1 MPITLRQRKSVVVFA
16 GESPRSD
23 KGAQALASSLSEVG
37 VEVIYL
43 GCETDARRIAMSAAD
58 TDADAIEVCVAGRG
72 AILLIRELL
81 RELHHLDRRGVHIV
95 VRRVN

>member
-1 MPITLRQRKSVVVFA
+1 VPVTLRQRKSVVVFA

-23 KGAQALASSLSEVG
+23 MGAQALASSLSEVG

-43 GCETDARRIAMSAAD
+43 GFETDARRIATSAAD
-58 TDADAIEVCVAGRG
+58 TGADAIEVCVAGRG

-81 RELHHLDRRGVHIV
+81 RELHRLGRCGVHIV